1 MEYIQIIQEL
11 IANLGLPIALVVG
24 MGIFIFIIYKQS
36 VKREDKLME
45 IITISTCALEKISE
59 RLSTVEE
66 DVKEIQHSI
75 NTRL

>member
-1 MEYIQIIQEL
+1 MEYVQIIQDL

-24 MGIFIFIIYKQS
+24 MGMFIFIIYKQS

-45 IITISTCALEKISE
+45 IITTSTSALEKISE
-59 RLSTVEE
+59 RLTTVEE

-75 NTRL
+75 SLIK

>member
-1 MEYIQIIQEL
+1 MEYVQIIQEL
-11 IANLGLPIALVVG
+11 IANLGLPVALVVG
-24 MGIFIFIIYKQS
+24 MGLFIFIIYKQS

-45 IITISTCALEKISE
+45 IITTSTTALEKISE